1 MKASL
6 PIEPLL
12 AALKTA
18 TAVAIRSIKPILGC
32 VRVDVD
38 KSGWSTAATDME
50 VKVRTNSTQVIQVDE
65 PGSFTVNAARF
76 LKVMEGC
83 KESAVVGLETQD
95 NRVIIKVDKA
105 SFKLH
110 TDDNEAFPSL
120 FEDKDMEVVSVA
132 KIDAASLLLAL
143 SQTIGAVDPKT
154 SRLDMAGLHI
164 QVGLSRLEIA
174 GTDGRRLY
182 ATTTATVE
190 SKRDMHVIFKGK
202 HNSAI
207 VPTKGVDLMRK
218 MLKGIDG
225 HVFLSI
231 YSTSVRLTLEN
242 ETLDVQALERKFPDY
257 HEIIPSR
264 DKAVASL
271 VVSRQELVAG
281 LRKASLMT
289 TPEYSGVA
297 LSVDHNA
304 TASSVDEG
312 KGKAEVNIPNAAFN
326 GHPMLAHVNP
336 RFVLSAVNN
345 LAEPQVGLYFY
356 GEKKPILITGED
368 FKAVI
373 MPMAA
378 K

>member
-1 MKASL
+1 L
-6 PIEPLL
+6 
-12 AALKTA
+12 
-18 TAVAIRSIKPILGC
+18 C
-32 VRVDVD
+32 
-38 KSGWSTAATDME
+38 
-50 VKVRTNSTQVIQVDE
+50 
-65 PGSFTVNAARF
+65 
-76 LKVMEGC
+76 
-83 KESAVVGLETQD
+83 
-95 NRVIIKVDKA
+95 IKVDKA
-105 SFKLH
+105 RFKLH

-164 QVGLSRLEIA
+164 QVGVSRLEIA
-174 GTDGRRLY
+174 GKDGRRLY
-182 ATTTATVE
+182 ATTADTVE
-190 SKRDMHVIFKGK
+190 SRRDIHEIFKGK

-225 HVFLSI
+225 HVSLSI
-231 YSTSVRLTLEN
+231 YSTSVKLTLEN
-242 ETLDVQALERKFPDY
+242 ETLDVQALEGKFPNY
-257 HEIIPSR
+257 HEIIPNR

-312 KGKAEVNIPNAAFN
+312 KGKAEVTIPNTAFN
-326 GHPMLAHVNP
+326 GHPMLANVNP
-336 RFVLSAVNN
+336 KFILSAVNN
-345 LAEPQVGLYFY
+345 LTEPQVSLYFY
-356 GEKKPILITGED
+356 GDRKPVLITGEN
-368 FKAVI
+368 FKAVV